1 MSKKFG
7 YCKHRFCG
15 YLVVFLSFW
24 TPFLTKKEGSP
35 ILNPYIIRKTP
46 PKNWPSKNP
55 PKTLQNDSPAND
67 PPNTR
72 QHPQKG
78 PKGEKT
84 LDRASEERNEV
95 TKVVRGHEGLLPRR
109 PHQPPEVVGSVDN
122 SSGRASWRCSSWNW
136 ANAVK
141 PLPRHDHFAK
151 WKIFSNFFTKNDLQ
165 KNDQKMIKKWPKN
178 DPPKSRK
185 NTIFT
190 FTYSR
195 DTPRTDI

>member
-67 PPNTR
+67 PPNTG

-84 LDRASEERNEV
+84 LDRASEERNDV
-95 TKVVRGHEGLLPRR
+95 TE
-109 PHQPPEVVGSVDN
+109 VGS
-122 SSGRASWRCSSWNW
+122 RARGAAPSETSFNR
-136 ANAVK
+136 
-141 PLPRHDHFAK
+141 R
-151 WKIFSNFFTKNDLQ
+151 
-165 KNDQKMIKKWPKN
+165 
-178 DPPKSRK
+178 R
-185 NTIFT
+185 
-190 FTYSR
+190 
-195 DTPRTDI
+195 